1 MSVVV
6 TVRETAEGTLVAAA
20 DADCLGETYED
31 GAVSLTVEESFYDG
45 EGAEELSPAAAVDR
59 IREGD
64 TANLVGETCVEAAVE
79 AGLVDEETVLAVDG
93 TRHAQIV
100 WL

>member
-20 DADCLGETYED
+20 DVDCLGETYED

-59 IREGD
+59 FGRVTPRISSASSVSRPQS
-64 TANLVGETCVEAAVE
+64 TPVSS
-79 AGLVDEETVLAVDG
+79 
-93 TRHAQIV
+93 TRGAC
-100 WL
+100 

>member
-20 DADCLGETYED
+20 DTDCLGETYTD
-31 GAVSLTVEESFYDG
+31 GDVSLTVEESFYDG
-45 EGAEELSPAAAVDR
+45 DGAEELSPTAAVDR
-59 IREGD
+59 IRQAD
-64 TANLVGETCVEAAVE
+64 TANLVGDACVDAAVE
-79 AGLVDEETVLAVDG
+79 AGLVDEETVLTVDG